1 MTKITGIEITTHRL
15 PLDPPF
21 NASWDTQP
29 RKHFDACIVRV
40 HTDDG
45 VTGIGSGDFMV
56 GFQGHEHLFIGQDP
70 LAIEGIIASWRISS
84 FIMVVAGRLISRS
97 GILPENSQSNRCGN
111 SLAGFQTKCA
121 LTHPRARCAHQM
133 NWRMQQSVISQKVSK
148 R

>member
-1 MTKITGIEITTHRL
+1 MTKITGIDITTHRL

-70 LAIEGIIASWRISS
+70 LAIERHYRILANIQ
-84 FIMVVAGRLISRS
+84 FHYGRCWPLD
-97 GILPENSQSNRCGN
+97 LALWD
-111 SLAGFQTKCA
+111 LAGKLTKIG
-121 LTHPRARCAHQM
+121 RAH
-133 NWRMQQSVISQKVSK
+133 V
-148 R
+148 